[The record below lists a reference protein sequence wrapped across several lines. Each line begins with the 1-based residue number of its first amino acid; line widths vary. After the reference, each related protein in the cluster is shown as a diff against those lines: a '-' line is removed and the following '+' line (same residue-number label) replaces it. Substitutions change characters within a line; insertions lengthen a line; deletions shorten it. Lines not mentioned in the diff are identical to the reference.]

1 MALNIKDEAVHEA
14 VRQLATLTGE
24 SQAQAVATAVRERL
38 ARVEQDDLSGRLRA
52 IGRETA
58 RRIVPSNRR
67 LDHGELLYD
76 DRGLPA

>member
-38 ARVEQDDLSGRLRA
+38 ARVEQDDLSERLRV

-58 RRIVPSNRR
+58 RRIAPESRTR
-67 LDHGELLYD
+67 DHGELLYD
-76 DRGLPA
+76 DRGLPG